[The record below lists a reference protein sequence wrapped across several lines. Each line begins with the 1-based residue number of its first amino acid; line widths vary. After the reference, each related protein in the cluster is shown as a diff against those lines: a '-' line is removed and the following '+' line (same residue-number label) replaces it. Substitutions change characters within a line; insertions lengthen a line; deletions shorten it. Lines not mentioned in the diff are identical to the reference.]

1 MTRAPES
8 VCAPNGL
15 VSEVLATLQE
25 RIGPGK
31 FNAWFRHGTRVS
43 LEEGR
48 VKVSVPNP
56 FVANWIETHY
66 HAEIASAAARHTSG
80 SWPVVVTV
88 DPSLTGELRR
98 SHLDTQAEMV
108 SKAAQG
114 LARPR
119 RSSGPVELK
128 YSLKDFVVGAGNRLA
143 YSAAVAVVGQDKA
156 PFNPLFLHGPCGVG
170 KTHLL
175 QSICNAAARQ
185 QRSGRA
191 MAWRYVTG
199 EQFTN
204 EFITALRAKKICDF
218 RARYRKLDLL
228 AIDDVHFLAAKR
240 ATQDEFLH
248 TYNAIESAGRQV
260 VMASDAPP
268 QLVGELNAQLLS
280 RFTAGMVVKI
290 DPPDQATRIEI
301 LRRRAKA
308 MNLPAED
315 DALQYVAR
323 HMHGSVRELEG
334 ALVKLAALS
343 ALEGQRVTVELA
355 AKALAEHLARTDSAI
370 TLGDIEAVTAT
381 FFGITPADIHSSR
394 RTKTVSA
401 ARMVA
406 MFLARRHTQMSYP
419 EIGRAMGKNHS
430 SAVLAVQRME
440 ALLAKRGRIHWT
452 GPMGGKSQPAKEVV
466 ELLTEQ
472 IA

>member
-1 MTRAPES
+1 MTCAAES
-8 VCAPNGL
+8 ICAEHAL
-15 VSEVLATLQE
+15 VNDVLATLQE

-31 FNAWFRHGTRVS
+31 FNAWFRHGTRLS
-43 LEEGR
+43 LEDGH
-48 VKVSVPNP
+48 VKVAVPNP

-66 HAEIASAAARHTSG
+66 HGEIASAVAQHTGSAAA
-80 SWPVVVTV
+80 VVVMI

-114 LARPR
+114 LSRPR
-119 RSSGPVELK
+119 RSVGPVELK
-128 YSLKDFVVGAGNRLA
+128 YNLKDFVVGAGNRLA
-143 YSAAVAVVGQDKA
+143 YSAAIAVVGKDKP

-175 QSICNAAARQ
+175 QGVCNAATRQ
-185 QRSGRA
+185 QRSGRPI
-191 MAWRYVTG
+191 AWRYVTG

-204 EFITALRAKKICDF
+204 EFITALRAKKISEF
-218 RARYRKLDLL
+218 RARYRRLDLL
-228 AIDDVHFLAAKR
+228 AIDDVHFLAAKK

-248 TYNAIESAGRQV
+248 TYNAIESAGRQI

-268 QLVGELNAQLLS
+268 QLVGELNAQLVS
-280 RFTAGMVVKI
+280 RFVAGMVVKI
-290 DPPDQATRIEI
+290 DLPDQATRIEI
-301 LRRRAKA
+301 LRRKAKGL
-308 MNLPAED
+308 NLAAED

-323 HMHGSVRELEG
+323 HIHGSVRELEG

-343 ALEGQRVTVELA
+343 SLEGQRVTVELA
-355 AKALAEHLARTDSAI
+355 AKALADHLARTDSAI
-370 TLGDIEAVTAT
+370 TLGDIEAVAAA
-381 FFGITPADIHSSR
+381 FFGISPADIHSSR

-419 EIGRAMGKNHS
+419 EIGQAMGKNHS
-430 SAVLAVQRME
+430 SVVLAVQRME
-440 ALLAKRGRIHWT
+440 ALLAKRGRIRWMS
-452 GPMGGKSQPAKEVV
+452 PMGDKSQPAKEIV